1 MKATKTIR
9 YIGFSMMILSLL
21 LLLYLYSYTQFKET
35 RASSADQYT
44 VLEISAD
51 TAKFPRTD
59 FDVLFSKLGLASSSV
74 LIDAASSVELQ
85 QNQISAA
92 IDGMESDH
100 VIIFAWKD
108 ACIPALSA
116 SLTHPD
122 IDSVILLSPEVTG
135 SDAMEMFGTH
145 QPAIP
150 VAIFDVDTKYSA
162 SFYERL
168 SGEDATLF
176 PALKDNGITA
186 AAVYISP
193 DGNRYLS
200 QWGFLGQSNTA
211 RSVIAFLPQVQVKI
225 GSYISS
231 YVFDPA
237 SKPEADSRSAVAAV
251 QIVKILAV
259 TFMTAGL
266 LMFFASIPKTV
277 HNPDKAIQTEITSG
291 TMDRARRRVFMIRAL
306 IAAGFSAVLLLLYF
320 LNLSIAPVFLAAWPL
335 LYYAAGA
342 VLMFPFSHKHFANT
356 RVPVKRLLFSGF
368 IGFLTVS
375 DVILIRIMYSVSVE
389 KTFFGLQGIILLL
402 FVLLLFVFSWIR
414 LSTDW
419 EDLDVR
425 LGEDRRTAKM
435 RGWYQHVSIA
445 FPYAV
450 NLIFLLATG
459 RRLLSLQCIFLIA
472 VLLAGIWIR
481 HIFRRTSGTQW
492 IAAIMFSIFYSVIAF
507 G

>member
-9 YIGFSMMILSLL
+9 YIGFSLMTLSLM
-21 LLLYLYSYTQFKET
+21 LLLYLYSFSQFKET
-35 RASSADQYT
+35 RAGSADQYT

-59 FDVLFSKLGLASSSV
+59 FDVLFSNLELASSAV
-74 LIDAASSVELQ
+74 QINAASSVELQ

-92 IDGMESDH
+92 VDGMKSDH

-108 ACIPALSA
+108 ACIPALTA

-122 IDSVILLSPEVTG
+122 IDSVILLSPEITG

-145 QPAIP
+145 QPAVP

-168 SGEDATLF
+168 SGEDAALF

-193 DGNRYLS
+193 DSSRYLS
-200 QWGFLGQSNTA
+200 QWDFLGQSNTA
-211 RSVIAFLPQVQVKI
+211 RTVIAFLPQVQIKI

-237 SKPEADSRSAVAAV
+237 SKPEADSRSAVAAA
-251 QIVKILAV
+251 QSIKILAV

-277 HNPDKAIQTEITSG
+277 HNPDKDIQTEITTG
-291 TMDRARRRVFMIRAL
+291 TMDRARRRVFMLRAL
-306 IAAGFSAVLLLLYF
+306 IAAVFSAVLFILYF
-320 LNLSIAPVFLAAWPL
+320 LNVSFAPVILASWPL

-342 VLMFPFSHKHFANT
+342 VLMFQFTKKHFANT
-356 RVPVKRLLFSGF
+356 RVPVKRLAFSIF
-368 IGFLTVS
+368 IGFL
-375 DVILIRIMYSVSVE
+375 VITDIILLQIMYSVSVE
-389 KTFFGLQGIILLL
+389 TTFFGLHGILRLL
-402 FVLLLFVFSWIR
+402 FTLLLFVFSWIR
-414 LSTDW
+414 LSTDL
-419 EDLDVR
+419 EDLSIR
-425 LGEDRRTAKM
+425 QGEDRRTAKL
-435 RGWYQHVSIA
+435 RGWYQQVSIT

-450 NLIFLLATG
+450 NLVFLLVTG
-459 RRLLSLQCIFLIA
+459 KRLLSLQCIFLVS
-472 VLLAGIWIR
+472 VLLVGIWIR

-492 IAAIMFSIFYSVIAF
+492 LAAIMFSIFYSVIAF
-507 G
+507 A

>member
-9 YIGFSMMILSLL
+9 YIGFSLMILSLL
-21 LLLYLYSYTQFKET
+21 LLLYLYSFSQFKES

-44 VLEISAD
+44 VLEISAG
-51 TAKFPRTD
+51 TSKFPRTD
-59 FDVLFSKLGLASSSV
+59 FDVLFSKLELASSAV
-74 LIDAASSVELQ
+74 HIDAASSAELQ

-92 IDGMESDH
+92 VDGMKSDH
-100 VIIFAWKD
+100 VIIIAWKE

-122 IDSVILLSPEVTG
+122 IDSVILLSPEITG

-145 QPAIP
+145 QPAVP

-168 SGEDATLF
+168 SGEDAALF
-176 PALKDNGITA
+176 PALKDNGIAA

-193 DGNRYLS
+193 DGSRYLS
-200 QWGFLGQSNTA
+200 QWDFLGQSNTA
-211 RSVIAFLPQVQVKI
+211 RTVISFLPQVQVKI
-225 GSYISS
+225 GSYIST

-237 SKPEADSRSAVAAV
+237 SKPDTDIQSAVAAV
-251 QIVKILAV
+251 QIIKILSVA
-259 TFMTAGL
+259 FMTSGL

-277 HNPDKAIQTEITSG
+277 HNPDKEIQTEITSG
-291 TMDRARRRVFMIRAL
+291 TMDRARRRVFMLRAL
-306 IAAGFSAVLLLLYF
+306 IAAIYSAVLFLLYF
-320 LNLSIAPVFLAAWPL
+320 LNVSIAPVTLAVWPL

-342 VLMFPFSHKHFANT
+342 VLMFQFSKKHFANT
-356 RVPVKRLLFSGF
+356 RVPVKRLAFSGI
-368 IGFLTVS
+368 IGFLAVS
-375 DVILIRIMYSVSVE
+375 DIILLQSMYTVSVE
-389 KTFFGLQGIILLL
+389 KTFFGLHGILLL
-402 FVLLLFVFSWIR
+402 LFILLLFVFSWIR
-414 LSTDW
+414 LSTDL
-419 EDLDVR
+419 EDLSTR
-425 LGEDRRTAKM
+425 PGEDRRTAKL
-435 RGWYQHVSIA
+435 RGWYQQVSIT

-450 NLIFLLATG
+450 ILVFLLVTG

-492 IAAIMFSIFYSVIAF
+492 LAAIMFSIFYSLIAF
-507 G
+507 V